1 MPVGQPKYR
10 ELHDFL
16 RVSNKATRLL
26 DSFHSA
32 LGHGHCLDSR
42 QPAAPGMASE
52 RAQRAP
58 PVLPAQPGLRS
69 PFPLPAQA
77 CGAEEWA
84 PLGAALSRLSPE
96 VRAGAEGEAE
106 AIVGALDMTHWI
118 AEFFPPQEELISP

>member
-1 MPVGQPKYR
+1 MPLGQPKYR
-10 ELHDFL
+10 ELHNFL

-42 QPAAPGMASE
+42 QPAAPGTASE

-58 PVLPAQPGLRS
+58 PVLPAQPGLPS
-69 PFPLPAQA
+69 PFPPPAQA
-77 CGAEEWA
+77 CRAEERA
-84 PLGAALSRLSPE
+84 PPGTALSGLSPE

-106 AIVGALDMTHWI
+106 AIVGALEMTHWI